1 MESHVCHR
9 HRLWPVFTPSHGHI
23 TAEEWQ
29 ADDEARSK
37 REGSSVA
44 SAADLADEEYENT
57 GKYVLRSQNAN
68 SSELLRDSF
77 ESHKPKVLS
86 RYRLFGLTIMS
97 DSDASFFET
106 TGAEQPN
113 QLELGKS
120 TATGTGNRRAQR
132 GDSWSSG
139 SHTPSDSSFDSEVS
153 VQDSED
159 ERKTSPFRGLLALK
173 QRLAK
178 AKAEQRAALHAKREE
193 RRERVLE
200 VGQGVTTWQRVGLGT

>member
-1 MESHVCHR
+1 LNRTSPKYKKVSVVWFDDHE
-9 HRLWPVFTPSHGHI
+9 RL
-23 TAEEWQ
+23 
-29 ADDEARSK
+29 RC
-37 REGSSVA
+37 
-44 SAADLADEEYENT
+44 L
-57 GKYVLRSQNAN
+57 
-68 SSELLRDSF
+68 
-77 ESHKPKVLS
+77 
-86 RYRLFGLTIMS
+86 
-97 DSDASFFET
+97 FFET

-113 QLELGKS
+113 QLELGS
-120 TATGTGNRRAQR
+120 TATGNRRAQR

-178 AKAEQRAALHAKREE
+178 AKAEKRAALHAKREE

-200 VGQGVTTWQRVGLGT
+200 VGQGVTLDKGRG